1 MYEVT
6 SPRVQ
11 RPAPQARTPNR
22 GWRNR
27 LPFLDGLASTMA
39 AIVWLSPLGFNSEGG
54 QQASVVPAAMDFKA
68 QAPRMQTVQ
77 AYKQTQMS
85 LEGWEPLMPT
95 LFLPAAP
102 KSATTWLYG
111 CMSNTFGSDQLCPVN
126 STAEAPS
133 SWKACDK
140 KFFMPA
146 HVCNRDEG
154 RCHEQKEAFWFQN
167 MVCQP

>member
-1 MYEVT
+1 MTARVRSGCRAILKFYEEYECIAT
-6 SPRVQ
+6 PAGPHPTQ
-11 RPAPQARTPNR
+11 RLEETACLFWTAARA
-22 GWRNR
+22 
-27 LPFLDGLASTMA
+27 LCLLMA

-140 KFFMPA
+140 RKHA
-146 HVCNRDEG
+146 T
-154 RCHEQKEAFWFQN
+154 
-167 MVCQP
+167 

>member
-1 MYEVT
+1 M
-6 SPRVQ
+6 
-11 RPAPQARTPNR
+11 
-22 GWRNR
+22 
-27 LPFLDGLASTMA
+27 DGLASTMA

-146 HVCNRDEG
+146 HVCNRDQG